1 MDERF
6 RIFFCILGAAVGFGL
21 IGAVFGAVARA
32 LFHASGKASGTAVG
46 AAAVRGLE
54 YLRGEDLS
62 PWARARVSGAAD
74 GALFLGV
81 LGGLFGA
88 YAGYQGP
95 EEMPLLLG
103 ALLGAAILALAAVL
117 FGVAGYAMAGTGVR
131 VVVLLF
137 VGGICGAL
145 VGALAE
151 GPDGLLVGTLAGAF
165 LGIAVSVW
173 TRPRSPHEEE
183 PAPSDPAPPEKER
196 HP

>member
-6 RIFFCILGAAVGFGL
+6 RIFFCILGGAAGFGL
-21 IGAVFGAVARA
+21 IGAAFGGLARA

-54 YLRGEDLS
+54 HLRGEDLS
-62 PWARARVSGAAD
+62 APARARVSGAAD
-74 GALFLGV
+74 GAVFLGA
-81 LGGLFGA
+81 LGGLLGA

-95 EEMPLLLG
+95 EEMPLLLY
-103 ALLGAAILALAAVL
+103 ALLGAAALALAAAL
-117 FGVAGYAMAGTGVR
+117 FGVTGYLMAGTGVR

-145 VGALAE
+145 AGALAE
-151 GPDGLLVGTLAGAF
+151 GPDGLLLGTLAGAF

-173 TRPRSPHEEE
+173 TRPRPPDEDE
-183 PAPSDPAPPEKER
+183 PAPPDPRPPEKER
-196 HP
+196 HS